1 MKTIGTIIAG
11 ILGVSIGI
19 IVTIIEIALFL
30 AIYLGI
36 PLIIIY
42 AIYRAVKG
50 LMTHNANL
58 KRQRDNDEWRKG

>member
-1 MKTIGTIIAG
+1 MIGNI
-11 ILGVSIGI
+11 IGI
-19 IVTIIEIALFL
+19 SGAFFGL
-30 AIYLGI
+30 AITLLMFAS
-36 PLIIIY
+36 PFLMLY